1 MSVPPP
7 PPPPPPPPGMPPGA
21 YGGQPMAAQPQN
33 GMGIAALVL
42 GILGLIGC
50 LSIVGGIL
58 AIVFGRM
65 GMAKSDQGLAT
76 NGGMAKAG
84 FVLGVIAVAVWGL
97 FFLVSLVTGNWS
109 ISG

>member
-1 MSVPPP
+1 
-7 PPPPPPPPGMPPGA
+7 
-21 YGGQPMAAQPQN
+21 MAAQPQN

-50 LSIVGGIL
+50 LPLVGGIL

-84 FVLGVIAVAVWGL
+84 FVIGVIALVLGVLG
-97 FFLVSLVTGNWS
+97 FLLIAVTGSWSWS

>member
-1 MSVPPP
+1 
-7 PPPPPPPPGMPPGA
+7 MPPGA

-42 GILGLIGC
+42 GILGVVPC

-58 AIVFGRM
+58 AIVFGRI

>member
-1 MSVPPP
+1 
-7 PPPPPPPPGMPPGA
+7 
-21 YGGQPMAAQPQN
+21 MAAQPQN

-50 LSIVGGIL
+50 LPLVGGIL
-58 AIVFGRM
+58 GIVFGRM

-84 FVLGVIAVAVWGL
+84 FVIGVIALVLGVLG
-97 FFLVSLVTGNWS
+97 FLLIAVTGSWSWS

>member
-1 MSVPPP
+1 
-7 PPPPPPPPGMPPGA
+7 MPPGA

-50 LSIVGGIL
+50 LPLVGGIL
-58 AIVFGRM
+58 GIVFGRM

-84 FVLGVIAVAVWGL
+84 FVIGVIALVLGVLG
-97 FFLVSLVTGNWS
+97 FLLIAVTGSWSWS

>member
-1 MSVPPP
+1 
-7 PPPPPPPPGMPPGA
+7 MPPGA

-50 LSIVGGIL
+50 LPLVGGIL
-58 AIVFGRM
+58 GIVFGRM

-84 FVLGVIAVAVWGL
+84 FVIGVIALVLGVLG
-97 FFLVSLVTGNWS
+97 FLLIAVTGSWS
-109 ISG
+109 WEISG